1 MTTQPPTY
9 DSAKAARTGRVIGG
23 SVLAVTGAVIA
34 LAGGAVLALGGTN
47 GTFDSGHR
55 DVSTKTAAL
64 VSEPAKINDTQSVT
78 DVLGHPSVRISADSV
93 RSDRNL
99 FVGIGPKAQV
109 DRYLAGAP
117 VDTVHDFS
125 IDPWNIDKTAHP
137 GTARP
142 KPPATQSFWVAK
154 SAGSTADINWKVR
167 DGNWRVVVMNT
178 DGSRGV
184 ATMSQFAVKIPHLA
198 TLALIA
204 LIAGIVAL
212 IGGIALI
219 AVPSRSRRGNGQE
232 RSDRLYSAYSDPHS
246 NVAPTR

>member
-1 MTTQPPTY
+1 MTPQNPTY

-23 SVLAVTGAVIA
+23 SALAIAGAVVA
-34 LAGGAVLALGGTN
+34 LGGGGILALGGTN
-47 GTFDSGHR
+47 GTFESGHR

-64 VSEPAKINDTQSVT
+64 VSEPAKLNDTQSVT

-99 FVGIGPKAQV
+99 FVGVGPKAQV

-117 VDTVHDFS
+117 IDTVHDFS
-125 IDPWNIDKTAHP
+125 IDPWNIDKSARA
-137 GTARP
+137 GTAKP

-154 SAGSTADINWKVR
+154 SAGSTAAIDWKVR
-167 DGNWRVVVMNT
+167 DGNWRVVVMNA

-184 ATMSQFAVKIPHLA
+184 ATMSEFAVKIPHLA
-198 TLALIA
+198 TIALIA
-204 LIAGIVAL
+204 LIAGLVAL

-219 AVPSRSRRGNGQE
+219 AMPSRRRDQ
-232 RSDRLYSAYSDPHS
+232 RPSDRLYSQYSEPQS
-246 NVAPTR
+246 TVAPTA

>member
-1 MTTQPPTY
+1 MTSQPPTY
-9 DSAKAARTGRVIGG
+9 DPARAARTGRVIGG
-23 SVLAVTGAVIA
+23 SVLAVIGAVIA
-34 LAGGAVLALGGTN
+34 LGGGGVLALGGTN

-64 VSEPAKINDTQSVT
+64 VSEPAKLNDTQSVT

-93 RSDRNL
+93 RSDRNV

-117 VDTVHDFS
+117 IDTVHDFS
-125 IDPWNIDKTAHP
+125 IDPWNIDKSART

-142 KPPATQSFWVAK
+142 RPPATQSFWVAK
-154 SAGSTADINWKVR
+154 SAGSTADVNWKVR
-167 DGNWRVVVMNT
+167 DGNWRVVVMNA

-198 TLALIA
+198 TVALIA
-204 LIAGIVAL
+204 LIAGLVML

-219 AVPSRSRRGNGQE
+219 AVPSRRGGGSGQASERR
-232 RSDRLYSAYSDPHS
+232 YSQYSEAHS
-246 NVAPTR
+246 TPAPTA